1 MNTGQKN
8 SRSIKVLCSLLG
20 HSRQSYYKACKAVE
34 KEALEAE
41 LVIQQV
47 VLLRKEQKAV
57 GTRKL
62 YMHLKPF
69 LKEHGI
75 SMGRDVLFD
84 LLARHKMLIRKR
96 KRKIPMTTFS
106 NHWMHKYPNL
116 IIGFTPTA
124 AHQLLVSDITYIGLP
139 ENNFA
144 YLSLITDAYSRKV
157 VGHWLNKDLS
167 AQGCIHALQM
177 AIRQVPKQD
186 CPMHHSDRG
195 SQYCCYDYVTLL
207 NKNNMG
213 ISMTQSG
220 DPREN
225 AIAERMNGIL
235 KSELLQQS
243 YTSITE
249 ARKAIGKAVQ
259 VYNNKRLHGSVDMLT
274 PSEAHYKNGELK
286 RHWKTYYKTKKEAE
300 YV

>member
-1 MNTGQKN
+1 MNIGQKN

-20 HSRQSYYKACKAVE
+20 HSRQGYYKACKGIE
-34 KEALEAE
+34 KGALEAE
-41 LVIQQV
+41 LIIQQV
-47 VLLRKEQKAV
+47 ILLRKEQKAV

-62 YMHLKPF
+62 YIHLKPF

-84 LLARHKMLIRKR
+84 LLSRHKLLIRKR
-96 KRKIPMTTFS
+96 KRKTPMTTFS

-116 IIGFTPTA
+116 IIGFVPMA
-124 AHQLLVSDITYIGLP
+124 AHQLLVSDITYIGLN
-139 ENNFA
+139 ENDFA

-157 VGHWLNKDLS
+157 VGHWLNRDL
-167 AQGCIHALQM
+167 AAEGCLKALKM
-177 AIRQVPKQD
+177 AIRQLPKD
-186 CPMHHSDRG
+186 ALPLHHSDRG
-195 SQYCCYDYVTLL
+195 SQYCCYDYVALL

-243 YTSITE
+243 YTTITE
-249 ARKAIGKAVQ
+249 ARKAIDKAVQ
-259 VYNNKRLHGSVDMLT
+259 VYNNTRLHCSVDMLT

-286 RHWKTYYKTKKEAE
+286 RHWKTYYKTKNKA
-300 YV
+300 